1 MDTAAPPAPPNTPV
15 RVRPMTLDDV
25 PAVAACRVRGWR
37 HAYAGIVPRSS
48 LDRLDLA
55 EEAALR
61 RTHFT
66 QAGPRVVNLVA
77 ERGGQ
82 VVAWACFGPYRETD
96 GTPPHSTAERPAAEL
111 YTLYALP
118 EHHAT
123 GAGRA
128 LMAACRERA
137 RAAGFAALSLWVL
150 KENAVARRFYEKA
163 GCVRDG
169 AEESHELDGV
179 ALREVRYVSL
189 LSAAAA
195 AAPSRG

>member
-1 MDTAAPPAPPNTPV
+1 MDTSPPHAPV

-25 PAVAACRVRGWR
+25 TAVAACRVRGWQ
-37 HAYAGIVPRSS
+37 HAYAGIVPQAY
-48 LDRLDLA
+48 LDRMDLA
-55 EEAALR
+55 EEAER
-61 RTHFT
+61 RRAHVTK
-66 QAGPRVVNLVA
+66 AGPRVVNLVA

-82 VVAWACFGPYRETD
+82 VVAWACFGPYRETE
-96 GTPPHSTAERPAAEL
+96 GVPPHSTPERPVAEL

-118 EHHAT
+118 EHQGT

-128 LMAACRERA
+128 LMTACLDGA
-137 RAAGFAALSLWVL
+137 RAAGFAALSMWVL

-163 GCVRDG
+163 GSAWDG
-169 AEESHELDGV
+169 AEEPFELDGAV
-179 ALREVRYVSL
+179 LAEVRYVSL